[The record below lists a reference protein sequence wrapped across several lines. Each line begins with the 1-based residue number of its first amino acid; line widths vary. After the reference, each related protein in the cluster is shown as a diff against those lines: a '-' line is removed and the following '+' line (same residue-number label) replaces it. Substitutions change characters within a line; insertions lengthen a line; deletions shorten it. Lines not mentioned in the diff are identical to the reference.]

1 MIPLEVMADFGT
13 TGRIGPLRCGASLP
27 DIAAVL
33 GPPWYS
39 GRISKHTRWPHMFV
53 YGDIE
58 LCVCRCR
65 TVTSVSV
72 QTWYDPIELLNTRT
86 NTITSFPGRM
96 TYWQIIG
103 ALDAAGCRWQPAPYQ
118 FPGGAYLQAVPS
130 DVVFTFRTDDEDEPE
145 PLLENAA
152 VSIDPHDCPPIPAG
166 TPDDGYGA

>member
-1 MIPLEVMADFGT
+1 MAGFGT

-39 GRISKHTRWPHMFV
+39 GRISERTRWPHRFA

-65 TVTSVSV
+65 TVTSISV
-72 QTWYDPIELLNTRT
+72 QTWHDPIELLNTRT
-86 NTITSFPGRM
+86 NTITFLSGRM

-103 ALDAAGCRWQPAPYQ
+103 ALDAAGCRWRPTPYR
-118 FPGGAYLQAVPS
+118 FPGGAYLQTVPS
-130 DVVFTFRTDDEDEPE
+130 DVVFTFRTDEDEPE

-152 VSIDPHDCPPIPAG
+152 VTIDPHDCPSIPAG
-166 TPDDGYGA
+166 TPDDGYGT

>member
-1 MIPLEVMADFGT
+1 MAGFGT

-39 GRISKHTRWPHMFV
+39 GRISERSRWPHRFV

-58 LCVCRCR
+58 LCVCPCR
-65 TVTSVSV
+65 IVTPVSV
-72 QTWYDPIELLNTRT
+72 QTWHAPIEPLSTRT
-86 NTITSFPGRM
+86 NMITSFSGRM

-103 ALDAAGCRWQPAPYQ
+103 ALDAAGCGRRPAPYR

-130 DVVFTFRTDDEDEPE
+130 GVVFTFRTDDGNEPE
-145 PLLENAA
+145 PLLKNAA
-152 VSIDPHDCPPIPAG
+152 VSIAPHDCPPVPAG